1 MRLPNVG
8 GHINQQLPNFWTI
21 SSKNLSTN
29 ILQIKIKLYFAR
41 PELKNL

>member
-1 MRLPNVG
+1 MPSLGN
-8 GHINQQLPNFWTI
+8 HLNQQPPNFWTI

-29 ILQIKIKLYFAR
+29 ILQIKIKLYFAA